1 MYKWCTELWLDRN
14 DSLGAG
20 IEVSGDDGHRPT
32 CTGPGWYGCL
42 FRLSDLG
49 HDCQVLD
56 AGVVTR
62 IVGDEREV
70 VFEGGRGDPG
80 VGYSYGAS
88 FAARA
93 VGRFGPPEAQGA
105 VEGIDDE
112 AAQLP
117 LHPGAA
123 SLPQLRSSA
132 HRSSS
137 ATVMKE
143 TTRSLPVRW
152 GR

>member
-1 MYKWCTELWLDRN
+1 MFQNPLDKPNTRTSNILEQPEFSPGWCT
-14 DSLGAG
+14 
-20 IEVSGDDGHRPT
+20 V
-32 CTGPGWYGCL
+32 
-42 FRLSDLG
+42 
-49 HDCQVLD
+49 D
-56 AGVVTR
+56 AGVVGR
-62 IVGDEREV
+62 VVGDERDV

-88 FAARA
+88 LATRS
-93 VGRFGPPEAQGA
+93 VGTFGPPEAQGA
-105 VEGIDDE
+105 VEGIDDKV
-112 AAQLP
+112 AQML

-123 SLPQLRSSA
+123 CLPQLRSSA

-143 TTRSLPVRW
+143 TTRSPPVRW